1 MLDVVFLECQ
11 EYLLQLLSSIITLC
25 HQLLIISGSL
35 VLVKIQSK
43 VISIEFEFVSELIH
57 LIDASLESIDILE
70 LLLLLLEIF
79 TEHLELLHFLM
90 EVKLVV
96 GHDIVKLCLRLLI
109 STQLILETL
118 KYLFLGWLLPH
129 VIILRLL
136 FLSCIF

>member
-25 HQLLIISGSL
+25 HQLLIISGCL

-57 LIDASLESIDILE
+57 LIDTSLEPIDILE
-70 LLLLLLEIF
+70 LLLLLLEIL

-90 EVKLVV
+90 EVKLVI
-96 GHDIVKLCLRLLI
+96 GHDIVKLSLRFLI

-118 KYLFLGWLLPH
+118 KYLFFSRLLSH
-129 VIILRLL
+129 VIILRLI
-136 FLSCIF
+136 FLSRIF